1 MNIEDLTRSIVA
13 LPVFDTHSHLNAPGR
28 SLTAHGF
35 SDIAHYF
42 WLSQQLQGVGW
53 QANETWDQRAAEA
66 YFDAFIKTENTAMNW
81 CMRRILKDLYDITIR
96 SPEDILAADAI
107 IRERAEAPSH
117 VQEVCGKGNIKKV
130 VQNLES
136 QAHFPDVPGLGV
148 LIADNLNVPVTAF
161 LDDPSDGA
169 VDRTVAELNDT
180 VDAMAQKQQPGAR
193 LDFDLFES
201 MEKEEWRTA
210 LLDAIFSRLHHHK
223 MFVQLFVGMNRNP
236 KGSSPRNDPKRITG
250 LYPFFREYPMCRFE
264 LLCAAEGN
272 TMDVVQAAVLHPN
285 VNPGGLWWYSFRP
298 SIFRQ
303 AMQYRLEAL
312 APLKCTILAS
322 DATCIEWCYGKSML
336 VKTLVAQFLAENVTE
351 GWISAECALRTASA
365 WLYDAPA
372 VCYGLVRRSHPTG

>member
-1 MNIEDLTRSIVA
+1 MNIEELIRRIA
-13 LPVFDTHSHLNAPGR
+13 ELPVFDTHSHLNAPGR
-28 SLTAHGF
+28 ALSAGSF
-35 SDIAHYF
+35 SDMAHYF
-42 WLSQQLQGVGW
+42 WLSQQMKGVGW
-53 QANETWDQRAAEA
+53 QESKTWDQGAAEA
-66 YFDAFIKTENTAMNW
+66 CFDAFSKTENTSMNW

-107 IRERAEAPSH
+107 IRERAEDPSH
-117 VQEVCGKGNIKKV
+117 VQEVCRKGNIKKV

-136 QAHFPDVPGLGV
+136 QARFPGAPGLGV
-148 LIADNLNVPVTAF
+148 LIADNLNAPIASF
-161 LDDPSDGA
+161 LEAPSDGA
-169 VDRTVAELNDT
+169 VAGVISELNDT
-180 VDAMAQKQQPGAR
+180 VDAMAGKQQPGAR

-201 MEKEEWRTA
+201 IGNKEWCKA
-210 LLDAIFSRLHHHK
+210 LLDAVFSRLDHHK

-236 KGSSPRNDPKRITG
+236 QGSFPQNDTQRITG
-250 LYPFFREYPMCRFE
+250 LYPFFREYPECRYE

-312 APLKCTILAS
+312 APLKCPILAS

-336 VKTLVAQFLAENVTE
+336 VKTLVAQFLSEQVEA
-351 GWISAECALRTASA
+351 GWITAECALRTASA
-365 WLYDAPA
+365 WLHDAPSA
-372 VCYGLVRRSHPTG
+372 CYG